1 MSGPPAPVPENG
13 EVRPA
18 PGDASS
24 TDTGSSKNMEY
35 LVGGRK
41 INPDEVSRFIAGK
54 KMSKANNAS
63 VASLQHLADEDIEMN
78 MGNVTLE
85 PKPREE
91 DPEDSRKLGEKVKD
105 FFVSDYYVPK
115 NEILM
120 QVVAGVLAALAV
132 VPESIAFALV
142 VGVAPQIGIDT
153 TFVTSIVIG
162 IVGARPGLVNGASG
176 AIAVVIVDVV
186 SAYGEAY
193 MGYTVILAGIIAVVF
208 SLLRLSTLVCLI
220 SAPVMVGFVNGL
232 GIIMCLAQVRNF
244 KANDLLVGAPT
255 PPSDATTRHL
265 LASYDV
271 FTDGEP
277 WVSPQVAGWMFLE
290 LLLVIGSMIAFPKI
304 PWKWTKH
311 IPGSLIGIF
320 LATAAEW
327 GIVRQVG
334 FATQTIGDIGRM
346 NGDFP
351 RPLWMRPYDLPPLN
365 GETLGIIFPT
375 AIALALVALIEQ
387 LMTVEVVNEMTK
399 TRCNSHREAFGL
411 GVGNICTGLLGGMG
425 GNAMIAH
432 SILQVTTGGK
442 YRMANITVG
451 ICIII
456 ISVAAFPFVNLIP
469 SAAFVGM
476 IWMMVFQMIAWRSFI
491 VIFNSCASLRVRER
505 NSMLSK
511 VKRTDALII
520 IIVTVVTVFT
530 NLAVAV
536 ACGVLVNVVVY
547 ILDSTATLKLVSK
560 EDVEAVDSD
569 TGERK
574 TTRVYDVEGP
584 LFFSS
589 ARKFV
594 AFFTILEDP
603 EEVELHC
610 HNLDVMDY
618 SALDAIAKIAKE
630 YKEQGKQLH
639 LRFLREDC
647 YRVLAK
653 GRNMLKDVTTWKV
666 GEVPEA
672 GMTVDGM
679 PPGLAEQSNRFHVEA
694 MEASAFR
701 GALNSYLSQE
711 RTKSS
716 DLKRSS
722 KDPAKMPA
730 NGNSGGAPV

>member
-1 MSGPPAPVPENG
+1 MYGVQVDTNSQVDFVAT
-13 EVRPA
+13 
-18 PGDASS
+18 SS
-24 TDTGSSKNMEY
+24 TVDY
-35 LVGGRK
+35 VVGGRK
-41 INPDEVSRFIAGK
+41 IEPDEVSRFVQGQK
-54 KMSKANNAS
+54 LSRVNNAS
-63 VASLQHLADEDIEMN
+63 YASLQHMAGADVELN
-78 MGNVTLE
+78 MEAVKLE
-85 PKPREE
+85 PKPKDDR
-91 DPEDSRKLGEKVKD
+91 PEDKRNLGQKAKD
-105 FFVSDYYVPK
+105 FIVEDYYVPRK
-115 NEILM
+115 EILR
-120 QVVAGVLAALAV
+120 QIIAGILAALAV

-142 VGVAPQIGIDT
+142 VGVVPQIGIDT

-186 SAYGEAY
+186 SEYGERY
-193 MGYTVILAGIIAVVF
+193 MGYTVILAGFIAVLF
-208 SLLRLSTLVCLI
+208 SLFRLSTLVCLI

-244 KANDLLVGAPT
+244 KANPLVDGAAPAPAPPPPVGA
-255 PPSDATTRHL
+255 ATRHL

-277 WVSPQVAGWMFLE
+277 WVSPPIAGWMFLE
-290 LLLVIGSMIAFPKI
+290 VVLVIASMVLVPKI
-304 PWKWTKH
+304 PWKWTKN

-334 FATQTIGDIGRM
+334 YATQTIGDIGRM

-351 RPLWMRPYDLPPLN
+351 RPLWMRPYDLPPIN

-411 GVGNICTGLLGGMG
+411 GFGNICTGLLGGMG

-476 IWMMVFQMIAWRSFI
+476 IWMMVFQMVAWRSFI
-491 VIFNSCASLRVRER
+491 VIFNSCASLRMREKK
-505 NSMLSK
+505 SMYLK
-511 VKRTDALII
+511 IKRTDALII

-536 ACGVLVNVVVY
+536 ACGVLVNVIVY

-560 EDVEAVDSD
+560 DDIEAVDSD
-569 TGERK
+569 TGESK
-574 TTRVYDVEGP
+574 VTRVYDVEGP

-594 AFFTILEDP
+594 SFFTIVEDP
-603 EEVELHC
+603 ENVELHC
-610 HNLDVMDY
+610 QNLKVMDY
-618 SALDAIAKIAKE
+618 SALDAIGKVAKE
-630 YKEQGKQLH
+630 YKEDGKHLH
-639 LRFLREDC
+639 LRYLREDC

-653 GRNMLKDVTTWKV
+653 GRGMLKDVATWKLD
-666 GEVPEA
+666 EMPE
-672 GMTVDGM
+672 DGVTIDGL
-679 PPGLAEQSNRFHVEA
+679 PPSLADQGSKFHVRQEEA
-694 MEASAFR
+694 YAFR
-701 GALNSYLSQE
+701 HALDAHKEME
-711 RTKSS
+711 RVKSS
-716 DLKRSS
+716 DLARQGSMQQNGS
-722 KDPAKMPA
+722 KKSAEP
-730 NGNSGGAPV
+730 